1 MEPKKTK
8 KKWDINQLLSAFLV
22 IAYIICMFFLEQVI
36 GTLENS
42 TLRLALLV
50 LMCVVFGL
58 LLFYATRVGDGKQI
72 MRFSLS
78 VLILMVLPGL
88 YIVLCTFFPSL
99 PLASQIIQSSIVPIL
114 GFVMLGYGI
123 PYTFTS
129 GYEREVEEAPAP
141 QEEEEERVPLG
152 STIGVNLEDI
162 DPEEGDALLD
172 AQQEEA
178 VQPDVQEEEAP
189 AEPSPEAVEEA
200 PAAASQTAPEEPGET
215 GEDSD
220 SKLG

>member
-1 MEPKKTK
+1 MEPKKAK

-22 IAYIICMFFLEQVI
+22 IAYIVCMFFLEQVI
-36 GTLENS
+36 NTLENA
-42 TLRLALLV
+42 TLRLTLIV

-88 YIVLCTFFPSL
+88 YIVLCTFIPAL
-99 PLASQIIQSSIVPIL
+99 PLASQLMQSSIVPIL

-129 GYEREVEEAPAP
+129 GYERETEKTETP
-141 QEEEEERVPLG
+141 QEAEEQIPLG
-152 STIGVNLEDI
+152 STIGLNLDDI
-162 DPEEGDALLD
+162 DPNEGDALLD
-172 AQQEEA
+172 APQEESLPGA
-178 VQPDVQEEEAP
+178 GGEAPESPSETEETPDVKPDEHNP
-189 AEPSPEAVEEA
+189 N
-200 PAAASQTAPEEPGET
+200 
-215 GEDSD
+215 
-220 SKLG
+220 

>member
-8 KKWDINQLLSAFLV
+8 KKWDANQLLSAFLV
-22 IAYIICMFFLEQVI
+22 IAYIVCMFFLEQVI
-36 GTLENS
+36 STLENS
-42 TLRLALLV
+42 TLRLTLIV

-88 YIVLCTFFPSL
+88 YIVLCTFIPAM
-99 PLASQIIQSSIVPIL
+99 PLASQLMQSSIVPIL

-129 GYEREVEEAPAP
+129 GYEREIEETEITETL
-141 QEEEEERVPLG
+141 EEQIPLG
-152 STIGVNLEDI
+152 STIGLNLEDI
-162 DPEEGDALLD
+162 DPNEGDALLD
-172 AQQEEA
+172 DVPKEKESVPDNKEQSVTSTSVSEENLA
-178 VQPDVQEEEAP
+178 EAGEKIPESLSETEEKP
-189 AEPSPEAVEEA
+189 EP
-200 PAAASQTAPEEPGET
+200 
-215 GEDSD
+215 
-220 SKLG
+220 KLD

>member
-1 MEPKKTK
+1 MEPKKAK

-22 IAYIICMFFLEQVI
+22 IAYIVCMFFLEQVI
-36 GTLENS
+36 NTLENA
-42 TLRLALLV
+42 TLRLTLIV

-88 YIVLCTFFPSL
+88 YIVLCTFIPAL
-99 PLASQIIQSSIVPIL
+99 PLASQLMQSSIVPIL

-129 GYEREVEEAPAP
+129 GYER
-141 QEEEEERVPLG
+141 QHHW
-152 STIGVNLEDI
+152 
-162 DPEEGDALLD
+162 
-172 AQQEEA
+172 
-178 VQPDVQEEEAP
+178 
-189 AEPSPEAVEEA
+189 AEPGRYRPQRRRR
-200 PAAASQTAPEEPGET
+200 PAGCPAGRIPSWRRWRSSGIPLRNRGNSGCQT
-215 GEDSD
+215 
-220 SKLG
+220 

>member
-1 MEPKKTK
+1 MEPKKAK

-22 IAYIICMFFLEQVI
+22 IAYIVCMFFLEQVI
-36 GTLENS
+36 NTLENA
-42 TLRLALLV
+42 TLRLTLIV

-88 YIVLCTFFPSL
+88 YIVLCTFIPSL
-99 PLASQIIQSSIVPIL
+99 PLASQLMQSSIVPIL

-129 GYEREVEEAPAP
+129 GYERETEKTETP
-141 QEEEEERVPLG
+141 QEAEEQIPLG
-152 STIGVNLEDI
+152 STIGLNLDDI
-162 DPEEGDALLD
+162 DPNEGDALLD
-172 AQQEEA
+172 APQEESA
-178 VQPDVQEEEAP
+178 TSASHSEEFLSGVSGEAPESPSETEETPDVKPDEHNP
-189 AEPSPEAVEEA
+189 N
-200 PAAASQTAPEEPGET
+200 
-215 GEDSD
+215 
-220 SKLG
+220 